1 MFGNSIYAVYGK
13 MLNVLSLPDYFLM
26 EFNLSTCV
34 ISFLF
39 FFLFFFFGKLQ
50 NIFVLEYNCFV
61 YVIM

>member
-39 FFLFFFFGKLQ
+39 FFLFFFSVNCK
-50 NIFVLEYNCFV
+50 IFLFWSITVLC
-61 YVIM
+61 MS